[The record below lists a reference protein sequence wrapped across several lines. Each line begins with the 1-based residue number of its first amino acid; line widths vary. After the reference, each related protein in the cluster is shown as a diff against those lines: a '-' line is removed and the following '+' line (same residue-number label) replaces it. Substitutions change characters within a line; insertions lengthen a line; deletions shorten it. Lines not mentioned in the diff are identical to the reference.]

1 MFELIKKTL
10 LTGVG
15 LAVMTKD
22 KVEELGKELAS
33 QAKLSEHEGK
43 EFVDHLLKQS
53 ETARKEFETRISAA
67 VQKAVSGLNL
77 ASKDEVARLSAKV
90 EELSARLSKDGSGYT
105 RLKWP
110 TRQRRGRD
118 PRQRE
123 SGSRDPRRTLCCGKV
138 SRPTARARRFRT
150 KCSRLRVGALDRRRA
165 WNPRRSRR
173 RAWRGCPRT
182 RA

>member
-43 EFVDHLLKQS
+43 DFVDHLLKQS
-53 ETARKEFETRISAA
+53 DTARKDFESRLNSA
-67 VQKAVSGLNL
+67 VQKAVSALNL

-90 EELSARLSKDGSGYT
+90 EELTAKLEGT
-105 RLKWP
+105 KW
-110 TRQRRGRD
+110 
-118 PRQRE
+118 
-123 SGSRDPRRTLCCGKV
+123 SS
-138 SRPTARARRFRT
+138 
-150 KCSRLRVGALDRRRA
+150 
-165 WNPRRSRR
+165 N
-173 RAWRGCPRT
+173 
-182 RA
+182 

>member
-22 KVEELGKELAS
+22 KVEELGRELAS

-53 ETARKEFETRISAA
+53 ETARKDFETRISAA

-90 EELSARLSKDGSGYT
+90 EELSARL
-105 RLKWP
+105 
-110 TRQRRGRD
+110 
-118 PRQRE
+118 PRND
-123 SGSRDPRRTLCCGKV
+123 SGSSV
-138 SRPTARARRFRT
+138 
-150 KCSRLRVGALDRRRA
+150 
-165 WNPRRSRR
+165 
-173 RAWRGCPRT
+173 
-182 RA
+182 

>member
-15 LAVMTKD
+15 LGVMTKD
-22 KVEELGKELAS
+22 KVEELARDLAS

-53 ETARKEFETRISAA
+53 EKARTDFETRISAA

-90 EELSARLSKDGSGYT
+90 EELSVRLAKNGPST
-105 RLKWP
+105 P
-110 TRQRRGRD
+110 
-118 PRQRE
+118 
-123 SGSRDPRRTLCCGKV
+123 V
-138 SRPTARARRFRT
+138 
-150 KCSRLRVGALDRRRA
+150 
-165 WNPRRSRR
+165 
-173 RAWRGCPRT
+173 
-182 RA
+182 

>member
-53 ETARKEFETRISAA
+53 ETARKDFESRINSA

-77 ASKDEVARLSAKV
+77 ASKDEVSKLSAKV
-90 EELSARLSKDGSGYT
+90 EELMAKLPGSK
-105 RLKWP
+105 
-110 TRQRRGRD
+110 
-118 PRQRE
+118 
-123 SGSRDPRRTLCCGKV
+123 
-138 SRPTARARRFRT
+138 
-150 KCSRLRVGALDRRRA
+150 GA
-165 WNPRRSRR
+165 
-173 RAWRGCPRT
+173 GG
-182 RA
+182 